1 MEFLF
6 ILLLVIFAIV
16 MYKLSGFGGRVK
28 LGQPNQETYPYFKNT
43 ALLTPAEISFRHSLK
58 IVVGDSYDINS
69 KVRLAD
75 LISVHKGLPKSEWS
89 RSFNQIK
96 AKHVD
101 FVLVDKTTTEIL
113 CGIELDDSSHN
124 NPKRQDRDSFLEA
137 AMKSA
142 KLPLLRFKAEQ
153 TYNSKE
159 IEEAINLVFKPSLLM
174 THDESEEIKV
184 RIEADLDVNKF
195 DEFITNKCPQC
206 NAELVE
212 RKASKGRHEGVKFLG
227 CSNFPKCRYRKI
239 LVNSN

>member
-1 MEFLF
+1 
-6 ILLLVIFAIV
+6 

-101 FVLVDKTTTEIL
+101 FILVDKTTTEIL

-124 NPKRQDRDSFLEA
+124 NPKRQNRDSFLDA

-159 IEEAINLVFKPSLLM
+159 IEEAINLVLKPSLM
-174 THDESEEIKV
+174 SPDESEEIKV
-184 RIEADLDVNKF
+184 RIEPDLDVNKI
-195 DEFITNKCPQC
+195 DEFITGKCPQC

-212 RKASKGRHEGVKFLG
+212 RKASKGRHEGVRFLG
-227 CSNFPKCRYRKI
+227 CSNFPKCRYRKV
-239 LVNSN
+239 LGESN